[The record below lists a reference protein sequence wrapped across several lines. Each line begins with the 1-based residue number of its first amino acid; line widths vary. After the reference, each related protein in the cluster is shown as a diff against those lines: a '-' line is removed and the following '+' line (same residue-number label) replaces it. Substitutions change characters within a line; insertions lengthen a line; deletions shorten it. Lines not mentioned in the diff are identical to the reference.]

1 MAARG
6 SSNALSAGCDRRND
20 LHLSD
25 LTAVQSQELVKF
37 SQAAGLSEFS
47 YFFISIINRGEEGGK
62 GGNKMTNTYIPSQD
76 SSENHTLLKMILVKI
91 HIRFRTKLL
100 RTQTVGATIY

>member
-1 MAARG
+1 MAASG
-6 SSNALSAGCDRRND
+6 TSNASSAGCDRRND

-37 SQAAGLSEFS
+37 SQAAGLSVCS
-47 YFFISIINRGEEGGK
+47 YFFISIINRVEEGRMGR
-62 GGNKMTNTYIPSQD
+62 GGKMTNTYIPSQD

-91 HIRFRTKLL
+91 HI
-100 RTQTVGATIY
+100 

>member
-1 MAARG
+1 MAASG
-6 SSNALSAGCDRRND
+6 TSNALSAGCDRRND

-47 YFFISIINRGEEGGK
+47 YFFISIINRGEEGRMGR
-62 GGNKMTNTYIPSQD
+62 G
-76 SSENHTLLKMILVKI
+76 E
-91 HIRFRTKLL
+91 TK
-100 RTQTVGATIY
+100 

>member
-47 YFFISIINRGEEGGK
+47 YFFISIINRGEGRMGRGE
-62 GGNKMTNTYIPSQD
+62 
-76 SSENHTLLKMILVKI
+76 
-91 HIRFRTKLL
+91 TK
-100 RTQTVGATIY
+100 